1 MKKILFLALCSF
13 LAFQPV
19 APADYSINPF
29 TKKLDKTGAS
39 SVLSGEILD
48 KTWELIPQDQ
58 TMNPSGVTFS
68 EVNSMTVYKDELY
81 IGYDIDGSSGV
92 TRAPVYKWDGTKLTF
107 LSDIGTG
114 TAFGGVTFLQE
125 YKGDLYAGIQ
135 GASVGNGD
143 VYVSTDSG
151 LTWTKS
157 FENTTTHFAY
167 SATVFKGKLYV
178 GLGYSSGTPMSQ
190 VYSFDGTTWTQVYA
204 GLASS
209 GLVVGMKVY
218 DGRIFLATGGTVSA
232 IISSADGLTWTV
244 EASVPNTTYLE
255 FNHFEEFRG
264 KLYAN
269 VIKGSGGTN
278 DILVRSDTGVW
289 KAAASAL
296 SGSQCWG
303 MNVYNDVL
311 YVGCSQAPNGAIIFK
326 SYDGVNFIKDFQSNT
341 LGTSYEYEA
350 FKAINYNGSMYWG
363 FGGNGSYSANLWRK
377 TDSIGKR
384 FDTVNKFLKK
394 FWFNTDNSYPW
405 GNDES
410 KMSLKSPISFKSP
423 VGINTSPTPTAV
435 LAVAQDNSTMAATG
449 VATVEVKNTP
459 ALLLDNSA
467 FTGVDEAWDN
477 TYEAIKF
484 TAPFTGNYGI
494 ACVKLKSAS
503 TQTNP
508 SQTFSVTLK
517 NDSAGSPGSDVAS
530 SSNVFTRWGS
540 VGTSYTDVCFNI
552 GTSAS
557 LTAGTAYWVILRKYH
572 EPNSS
577 VTIDCAASGTNTHAY
592 SANGS
597 AWTTESNKDC
607 SLRVYARSEGVQRV
621 EAVQGGSNS
630 AAVFTS
636 TSGTAIQATTATG
649 NGVVGTASATGQG
662 GFFTANYNNAV
673 LARSDHGVAYLTQTI
688 AGVGL
693 YSPQSGTLIAD
704 TNAPNI
710 YALRSNTI
718 GSFNQYGPI
727 MRGESS
733 VADVG
738 DLFQL
743 YKQTVPRLVV
753 ESTGKTTMNATGGV
767 SVVDTAS
774 LGSEKVTNGTFTG
787 NATGWTLGA
796 GWAYSSNNVAHT
808 AGSTA
813 AMSQDTGEVA
823 GEYYLV
829 SFVVSVTTGQVGLKG
844 KLTTTIGGTQA
855 GIWANSNGN
864 LTASGYFSNT
874 VNYIV
879 KATNTNDLTFTPTT
893 DFNGTIDTVSVKK
906 ITDGD
911 LEVVGDVRAGNY
923 FGGAG
928 TQGMSGTCT
937 LAGITTITVED
948 GLITAC
954 A

>member
-1 MKKILFLALCSF
+1 
-13 LAFQPV
+13 
-19 APADYSINPF
+19 
-29 TKKLDKTGAS
+29 
-39 SVLSGEILD
+39 
-48 KTWELIPQDQ
+48 
-58 TMNPSGVTFS
+58 
-68 EVNSMTVYKDELY
+68 
-81 IGYDIDGSSGV
+81 
-92 TRAPVYKWDGTKLTF
+92 
-107 LSDIGTG
+107 
-114 TAFGGVTFLQE
+114 
-125 YKGDLYAGIQ
+125 
-135 GASVGNGD
+135 
-143 VYVSTDSG
+143 
-151 LTWTKS
+151 
-157 FENTTTHFAY
+157 
-167 SATVFKGKLYV
+167 
-178 GLGYSSGTPMSQ
+178 
-190 VYSFDGTTWTQVYA
+190 
-204 GLASS
+204 
-209 GLVVGMKVY
+209 
-218 DGRIFLATGGTVSA
+218 
-232 IISSADGLTWTV
+232 
-244 EASVPNTTYLE
+244 
-255 FNHFEEFRG
+255 
-264 KLYAN
+264 
-269 VIKGSGGTN
+269 
-278 DILVRSDTGVW
+278 
-289 KAAASAL
+289 
-296 SGSQCWG
+296 
-303 MNVYNDVL
+303 
-311 YVGCSQAPNGAIIFK
+311 
-326 SYDGVNFIKDFQSNT
+326 
-341 LGTSYEYEA
+341 
-350 FKAINYNGSMYWG
+350 
-363 FGGNGSYSANLWRK
+363 
-377 TDSIGKR
+377 
-384 FDTVNKFLKK
+384 
-394 FWFNTDNSYPW
+394 
-405 GNDES
+405 
-410 KMSLKSPISFKSP
+410 
-423 VGINTSPTPTAV
+423 
-435 LAVAQDNSTMAATG
+435 
-449 VATVEVKNTP
+449 
-459 ALLLDNSA
+459 
-467 FTGVDEAWDN
+467 
-477 TYEAIKF
+477 
-484 TAPFTGNYGI
+484 
-494 ACVKLKSAS
+494 
-503 TQTNP
+503 
-508 SQTFSVTLK
+508 
-517 NDSAGSPGSDVAS
+517 
-530 SSNVFTRWGS
+530 
-540 VGTSYTDVCFNI
+540 
-552 GTSAS
+552 
-557 LTAGTAYWVILRKYH
+557 
-572 EPNSS
+572 
-577 VTIDCAASGTNTHAY
+577 
-592 SANGS
+592 
-597 AWTTESNKDC
+597 
-607 SLRVYARSEGVQRV
+607 V

-829 SFVVSVTTGQVGLKG
+829 SFVVSYTTGQVSLKG

-855 GIWANSNGN
+855 GIWANSNGSLN
-864 LTASGYFSNT
+864 ASGYFSNT